1 MSQRSTNKIDEEIG
15 RRLQARRLDL
25 ALSQE
30 HVAQAVG
37 VTFQQL
43 QKYEKGVNRVSASKL
58 FALAKVLEISPARL
72 MPTAPWD
79 EQADRGAPSARVRAL
94 VEEYSKLNATEQR
107 EALVALIQTSST
119 RRDTQKG

>member
-1 MSQRSTNKIDEEIG
+1 MGQRSTNKIDEEIG
-15 RRLQARRLDL
+15 RRLRARRLDL

-58 FALAKVLEISPARL
+58 FVLARILEISPARL
-72 MPTAPWD
+72 MPTAPWG
-79 EQADRGAPSARVRAL
+79 EPAAQREPSAKMRAL
-94 VEEYSKLNATEQR
+94 VEEYSKLNASEQR
-107 EALVALIQTSST
+107 EALIALIQVSSS
-119 RRDTQKG
+119 RRDSGNA